1 MNWLILIV
9 AGVFEVVW
17 AVALK
22 MSNGFKNITADAVF
36 VGGMAASVW
45 LLAVAMKS
53 IPMGTAYAVWTGV
66 GAVGGFVAG
75 IVMFGESAS
84 ALRSPASAVR
94 PFSVWLTSDSRPADS
109 DSTSSP

>member
-22 MSNGFKNITADAVF
+22 MSNGFRSVVADVAF
-36 VGGMAASVW
+36 VAGMALSVW
-45 LLAVAMKS
+45 LLAVAMKT

-75 IVMFGESAS
+75 IIMFGESAS
-84 ALRSPASAVR
+84 ALRVASAALIVAGI
-94 PFSVWLTSDSRPADS
+94 VGLKLAAK
-109 DSTSSP
+109 

>member
-9 AGVFEVVW
+9 AGLFEVVW

-36 VGGMAASVW
+36 VCGMAASVW

-75 IVMFGESAS
+75 IALFGESAS
-84 ALRSPASAVR
+84 AMRIASAALIVAGIVGLKLAR
-94 PFSVWLTSDSRPADS
+94 
-109 DSTSSP
+109 

>member
-9 AGVFEVVW
+9 AGVCEVVW

-22 MSNGFKNITADAVF
+22 MSNGFRNVAADVAF
-36 VGGMAASVW
+36 FAGMGASVW

-53 IPMGTAYAVWTGV
+53 IPLGTAYAVWTGV

-75 IVMFGESAS
+75 IVLFGESAS
-84 ALRSPASAVR
+84 ALRIASAALIVAGIVGLKLAAR
-94 PFSVWLTSDSRPADS
+94 
-109 DSTSSP
+109 